1 MLVGHLRAVLEAE
14 NIGVLVKNEHLTGG
28 IGDLPAI
35 EQCLAGIPSCII
47 GRFNETGDL
56 TCTDCAR
63 SIDALRTT
71 WSNTIRW

>member
-1 MLVGHLRAVLEAE
+1 MLVAAFSETPGRYLLEVDE
-14 NIGVLVKNEHLTGG
+14 
-28 IGDLPAI
+28 GDLPAI